1 MKIDKDTNILI
12 VGLGMIGGSYA
23 KGFAKKGILADAI
36 DIDEDTIRYAEE
48 HHIIRRGIT
57 TADPKLIGEADVIIS
72 GLYPSTFKKWM
83 REKQWFFKSGAIIT
97 DVTGVKGCLVR
108 EIQDFLRED
117 CEFIAA
123 HPMAGCERLG
133 IEHSDETI
141 FYQANYVMVPTEKN
155 TENAKEL
162 CRQIGEILGFARISE
177 VSPEEHDELIGFV
190 SQLTH
195 CIAMCLMTC
204 NHNEKL
210 EDYTGDSFRDLTR
223 IARIDDR
230 MWSELFLLNKDAL
243 LHQMK
248 LFTIEV
254 SKLERML
261 MEGDAEGIRDM
272 MRKSTARRKLFD
284 KEKPES
290 APEASDEALA
300 ETADTKEAPDAEK

>member
-1 MKIDKDTNILI
+1 
-12 VGLGMIGGSYA
+12 
-23 KGFAKKGILADAI
+23 
-36 DIDEDTIRYAEE
+36 
-48 HHIIRRGIT
+48 
-57 TADPKLIGEADVIIS
+57 
-72 GLYPSTFKKWM
+72 M

-162 CRQIGEILGFARISE
+162 CRQIGELLGFARISE

-261 MEGDAEGIRDM
+261 MEGDAEGIREM

-284 KEKPES
+284 KEKPEP
-290 APEASDEALA
+290 AGEAVGDEQAQITGSVQPTDKVQ
-300 ETADTKEAPDAEK
+300 TADAEKA

>member
-1 MKIDKDTNILI
+1 M
-12 VGLGMIGGSYA
+12 
-23 KGFAKKGILADAI
+23 
-36 DIDEDTIRYAEE
+36 
-48 HHIIRRGIT
+48 
-57 TADPKLIGEADVIIS
+57 IIS
-72 GLYPSTFKKWM
+72 GLYPNTFKKWM

-162 CRQIGEILGFARISE
+162 CRQIGEVLGFARISE

-261 MEGDAEGIRDM
+261 MEGDAEGIREM

-284 KEKPES
+284 KEKPTE
-290 APEASDEALA
+290 
-300 ETADTKEAPDAEK
+300 ETI